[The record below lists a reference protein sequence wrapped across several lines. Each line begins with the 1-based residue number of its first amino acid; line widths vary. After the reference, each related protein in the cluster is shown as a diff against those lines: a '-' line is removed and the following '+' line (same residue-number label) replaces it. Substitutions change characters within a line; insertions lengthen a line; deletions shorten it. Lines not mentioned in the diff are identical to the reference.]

1 VFNLQSKTAG
11 VIGNTTTM
19 SFNIE
24 TVFSKIAE
32 KIGLLDTSNIN
43 YTTATSTLYS
53 TITTPGPY
61 TYTVSNV
68 PDLAT
73 NTHVITILSKGDV
86 ANSYGNALIVGSTPY
101 TLQWTNGDNPSTI
114 VSGLTTNDII
124 TQQICI
130 LPTNFKSNSAIS
142 NISIFKSV

>member
-1 VFNLQSKTAG
+1 
-11 VIGNTTTM
+11 M

-73 NTHVITILSKGDV
+73 NTHVITVLSKGDV